1 MKPLVDG
8 FGRTIDYLR
17 ISVTDR
23 CNLRCLY
30 CMPKAGI
37 LQKPPAEILTFEEI
51 VEIVKLAVDLGI
63 EKIKITGGEPLLRR
77 NLPRL
82 FSLLFSVSGLQDISL
97 TTNGVLLAR
106 YAKEL
111 KETGL
116 KMINIS
122 IDTLRQDKFE
132 RITRSGNALEQ
143 VLKGVEEA
151 KSQGFLVKLNVVVLR
166 GINFDE
172 ILDFVR
178 FAQEKNVVLRFIELM
193 PMAQGLKASRELFVS
208 CDEIKENLE
217 LLGALSPINANL
229 GSGPARYYKLEG
241 ASLIVGFIS
250 PISRKFCFDCNRLR
264 LTADGLLMP
273 CLNSKS
279 ALDVKSH
286 LRRNKKEEEILAL
299 LKKAAC
305 LRPQGHNFTFA
316 SCGKSLMSQV
326 GG

>member
-1 MKPLVDG
+1 MGPLIDG
-8 FGRTIDYLR
+8 FGRKIDYLR
-17 ISVTDR
+17 LSVTDR

-30 CMPKAGI
+30 CMPGAGI

-51 VEIVKLAVDLGI
+51 VTIVKLAAGLGI
-63 EKIKITGGEPLLRR
+63 DKIKITGGEPLLRR

-82 FSLLFSVSGLQDISL
+82 LTLLSSVSGLQEISL
-97 TTNGVLLAR
+97 TTNGVLLRR

-116 KMINIS
+116 KKINIS

-143 VLKGVEEA
+143 VLKGIDAA

-166 GINFDE
+166 GTNDDE
-172 ILDFVR
+172 ILDFAR

-193 PMAQGLKASRELFVS
+193 PMAQGFETSRELFVS
-208 CDEIKENLE
+208 CDEIKESLE
-217 LLGALSPINANL
+217 LLGTLSPVDINL
-229 GSGPARYYKLEG
+229 GNGPARYYKIEG
-241 ASLIVGFIS
+241 TPLIVGFIS
-250 PISRKFCFDCNRLR
+250 PISRKFCSDCNRLR
-264 LTADGLLMP
+264 LTADGLLIP
-273 CLNSKS
+273 CLGGKS

-286 LRRNKKEEEILAL
+286 LRRHDEYGVSAL
-299 LKKAAC
+299 LKEAVC
-305 LRPQGHNFTFA
+305 LRPEGHNFAFA
-316 SCGKSLMSQV
+316 SCGRSLMSQV